1 MPTEYFFVP
10 KYSSKYG
17 KKQQTEKLTC
27 TEKSYSILICLVHI
41 SLTIT
46 IFSVVLYRFIN

>member
-1 MPTEYFFVP
+1 MVEIFFSLMSV
-10 KYSSKYG
+10 
-17 KKQQTEKLTC
+17 TC
-27 TEKSYSILICLVHI
+27 PEKSYSILICLVHI